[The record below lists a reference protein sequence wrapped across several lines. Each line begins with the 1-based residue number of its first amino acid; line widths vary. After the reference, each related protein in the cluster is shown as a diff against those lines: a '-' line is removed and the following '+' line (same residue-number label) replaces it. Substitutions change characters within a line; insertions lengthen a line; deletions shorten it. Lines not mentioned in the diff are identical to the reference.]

1 MPEGVAERH
10 GQHEE
15 RQGHQQD
22 REMAAKGGDVGG
34 AQGHQDRVRHAVDEV
49 QDGRQQK
56 AHVPAQADLQIKA
69 REAQS
74 PIRDAKLEPLLKV
87 FGQ

>member
-1 MPEGVAERH
+1 MVPEGVAEHH
-10 GQHEE
+10 GEHEE

-22 REMAAKGGDVGG
+22 GEMAAKRGDVGR
-34 AQGHQDRVRHAVDEV
+34 AQGHQDGVGHTVDEV

-69 REAQS
+69 REAFS
-74 PIRDAKLEPLLKV
+74 H
-87 FGQ
+87 